1 MIIVPFCKCIVITR
15 EFKKEDGSVCVELC
29 LTFKKGVVI
38 ECPHCGHHMWRDGF
52 TDYVKLILNLED
64 GSCCDSKPC
73 HLQKLR
79 CSNPNCSSH
88 RVRKDNAGKHK
99 DVLHETH
106 VMLPE
111 HGLPRYEVQAGNFD
125 DFHLIAV
132 QISSYVQ
139 KMREAGKLK
148 EYFHLTYKLFLKIL
162 GNNPVTKNML
172 QRYQSNLMHIY
183 DCFFSRGRWS
193 KLLNITEVIK
203 KAGAAIIRSLE
214 IQNSSCS
221 EMNFERR
228 SNPVT
233 SNPPPPISKILL
245 SMCSYKVRTL
255 SKSPKHSLGY
265 IARIICP
272 AGRLLSPGG

>member
-132 QISSYVQ
+132 QISNYVQ

-148 EYFHLTYKLFLKIL
+148 EYFLY
-162 GNNPVTKNML
+162 
-172 QRYQSNLMHIY
+172 
-183 DCFFSRGRWS
+183 
-193 KLLNITEVIK
+193 
-203 KAGAAIIRSLE
+203 
-214 IQNSSCS
+214 
-221 EMNFERR
+221 
-228 SNPVT
+228 
-233 SNPPPPISKILL
+233 
-245 SMCSYKVRTL
+245 
-255 SKSPKHSLGY
+255 
-265 IARIICP
+265 
-272 AGRLLSPGG
+272 

>member
-1 MIIVPFCKCIVITR
+1 MN
-15 EFKKEDGSVCVELC
+15 SNCVEFC
-29 LTFKKGVVI
+29 LTFRKGVVI

-88 RVRKDNAGKHK
+88 RVRKDNPGKHK

-132 QISSYVQ
+132 QISNYVQ

-148 EYFHLTYKLFLKIL
+148 ERFHLTHKLFLKIL
-162 GNNPVTKNML
+162 GNKATFEIVDENGV
-172 QRYQSNLMHIY
+172 
-183 DCFFSRGRWS
+183 
-193 KLLNITEVIK
+193 VI
-203 KAGAAIIRSLE
+203 
-214 IQNSSCS
+214 
-221 EMNFERR
+221 
-228 SNPVT
+228 
-233 SNPPPPISKILL
+233 
-245 SMCSYKVRTL
+245 
-255 SKSPKHSLGY
+255 
-265 IARIICP
+265 
-272 AGRLLSPGG
+272 PGGDHSVTEFSECRFSFKNQDEYTCTGFCSKRVDYDESSAQQNKHES

>member
-1 MIIVPFCKCIVITR
+1 
-15 EFKKEDGSVCVELC
+15 
-29 LTFKKGVVI
+29 
-38 ECPHCGHHMWRDGF
+38 
-52 TDYVKLILNLED
+52 
-64 GSCCDSKPC
+64 
-73 HLQKLR
+73 
-79 CSNPNCSSH
+79 
-88 RVRKDNAGKHK
+88 
-99 DVLHETH
+99 
-106 VMLPE
+106 MLPE
-111 HGLPRYEVQAGNFD
+111 YGLPRYEVKAGNFD

-214 IQNSSCS
+214 IQNS
-221 EMNFERR
+221 
-228 SNPVT
+228 
-233 SNPPPPISKILL
+233 
-245 SMCSYKVRTL
+245 YKVRTL

>member
-1 MIIVPFCKCIVITR
+1 
-15 EFKKEDGSVCVELC
+15 
-29 LTFKKGVVI
+29 
-38 ECPHCGHHMWRDGF
+38 
-52 TDYVKLILNLED
+52 
-64 GSCCDSKPC
+64 
-73 HLQKLR
+73 
-79 CSNPNCSSH
+79 
-88 RVRKDNAGKHK
+88 
-99 DVLHETH
+99 
-106 VMLPE
+106 MLPE

-125 DFHLIAV
+125 DCHLIAV

-139 KMREAGKLK
+139 KMQEAGKLK
-148 EYFHLTYKLFLKIL
+148 GRFHLTRKLFLKIL

-272 AGRLLSPGG
+272 TGRLLSPGG

>member
-1 MIIVPFCKCIVITR
+1 MA
-15 EFKKEDGSVCVELC
+15 
-29 LTFKKGVVI
+29 VVAI
-38 ECPHCGHHMWRDGF
+38 
-52 TDYVKLILNLED
+52 VKLILNLED

-111 HGLPRYEVQAGNFD
+111 HGLPRYEVHAGNFD

-162 GNNPVTKNML
+162 GNNP
-172 QRYQSNLMHIY
+172 
-183 DCFFSRGRWS
+183 
-193 KLLNITEVIK
+193 
-203 KAGAAIIRSLE
+203 
-214 IQNSSCS
+214 
-221 EMNFERR
+221 
-228 SNPVT
+228 
-233 SNPPPPISKILL
+233 
-245 SMCSYKVRTL
+245 
-255 SKSPKHSLGY
+255 
-265 IARIICP
+265 
-272 AGRLLSPGG
+272 

>member
-1 MIIVPFCKCIVITR
+1 MHCNFCKCIVITR

-64 GSCCDSKPC
+64 GSCCDPKPY

-88 RVRKDNAGKHK
+88 RVRKDNPGKHK

-125 DFHLIAV
+125 DF
-132 QISSYVQ
+132 QQSSN
-139 KMREAGKLK
+139 K
-148 EYFHLTYKLFLKIL
+148 EY
-162 GNNPVTKNML
+162 
-172 QRYQSNLMHIY
+172 
-183 DCFFSRGRWS
+183 
-193 KLLNITEVIK
+193 
-203 KAGAAIIRSLE
+203 AAA
-214 IQNSSCS
+214 
-221 EMNFERR
+221 
-228 SNPVT
+228 
-233 SNPPPPISKILL
+233 
-245 SMCSYKVRTL
+245 L
-255 SKSPKHSLGY
+255 SKQSDAYL
-265 IARIICP
+265 
-272 AGRLLSPGG
+272 RLFFQPWPVE